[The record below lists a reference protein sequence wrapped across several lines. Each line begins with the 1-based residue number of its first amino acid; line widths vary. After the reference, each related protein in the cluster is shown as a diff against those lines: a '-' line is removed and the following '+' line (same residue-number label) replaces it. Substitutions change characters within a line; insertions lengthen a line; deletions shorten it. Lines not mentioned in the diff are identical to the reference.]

1 MSYRAQSKYLTN
13 YSYKNSK
20 ILKADYKNIKVIGFD
35 ADDTLWV
42 NETYFRDAEQEF
54 AKLFS
59 QFETPNKIDQ
69 ELFKMEM
76 KNLPLYGYG
85 VKGFV
90 LSMVEM
96 ALELSNYTVSNESI
110 EKILDIGKEMLNKPV
125 ELLED
130 VEYVLK
136 RLSGKYRLI
145 LATKGDLL
153 DQERK
158 LEKSG
163 LVDYFH
169 HIEVLSEK
177 ESDNYSKLLR
187 HLEINPSEFLMIGN
201 SLKSDILPLIEIGAD
216 AAHIPFHTTW
226 QHEKVLED
234 RIEDKQYVSLEK
246 LKDILDFL

>member
-1 MSYRAQSKYLTN
+1 MHQN
-13 YSYKNSK
+13 F
-20 ILKADYKNIKVIGFD
+20 KNIKVIGFD

-54 AKLFS
+54 AKLLS

-76 KNLPLYGYG
+76 QNLPLYGYG

-96 ALELSNYTVSNESI
+96 AVELSNNTVSAKTI
-110 EKILDIGKEMLNKPV
+110 TDILNIGKAMINKPV
-125 ELLED
+125 ELLD
-130 VEYVLK
+130 GVETVLQK
-136 RLSGKYRLI
+136 LSINYKLI

-163 LVDYFH
+163 LLNYFH

-177 ESDNYSKLLR
+177 EEANYSRLLN
-187 HLEINPSEFLMIGN
+187 HLDIKPSEFLMVGN
-201 SLKSDILPLIEIGAD
+201 SLKSDILPLINIGAQ
-216 AAHIPFHTTW
+216 AVHVPFHTTW
-226 QHEKVLED
+226 QHEAVTSNMIK
-234 RIEDKQYVSLEK
+234 DKDYIT
-246 LKDILDFL
+246 LKTIDELLNYLIK